1 MMDHIQTLNAGTLYD
16 KLTAPTA
23 TTFPAQATPP
33 R

>member
-1 MMDHIQTLNAGTLYD
+1 MMEYIQTLNAGALYD
-16 KLTAPTA
+16 ELTAPTA